1 MHQSSV
7 DFSPGV
13 GSPFIDEF
21 FRNDKELRQVFLGF
35 ALFSCIPVK
44 FDRPATLDRPVIGA
58 TTIGKSLVSVFFPAC
73 FLKN

>member
-21 FRNDKELRQVFLGF
+21 FRNDKELRQVFGGMHYF
-35 ALFSCIPVK
+35 
-44 FDRPATLDRPVIGA
+44 
-58 TTIGKSLVSVFFPAC
+58 LV
-73 FLKN
+73 